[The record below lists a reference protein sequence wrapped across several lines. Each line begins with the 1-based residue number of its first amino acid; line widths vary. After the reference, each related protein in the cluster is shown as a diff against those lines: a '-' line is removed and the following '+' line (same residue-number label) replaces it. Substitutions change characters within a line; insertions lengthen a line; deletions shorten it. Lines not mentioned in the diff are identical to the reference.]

1 MPLVRTSAGSIFG
14 RGVLLHPLELAAM
27 ATAAEVE
34 NWDEDIDFQGDLFT
48 HSVSTVQTSLSS
60 RMSIRSESNVGDED
74 WQVLLS
80 PDDDNSIANA
90 ISSVKQAGIPIPSN
104 VPSSALLGGTIKRLT
119 TKKSRQNMD
128 DDWGDDLDLPG
139 EGLVLKPKQQEAPNT
154 PAADD
159 QELDFDDWAE
169 GSLGIRFGG
178 TRHEERNR
186 SSSVSVMSPS
196 LDSCMTV
203 ESEDDGL
210 GGLVLP
216 EGPMD
221 FKSILEK
228 RATSEVPSLTPD
240 ASPSPATQSH
250 PPPPEPLGQIQK
262 PPEVNDDD
270 FFNDLDIGGGEV
282 FDPNKLTLNRNIK
295 QKDMKSRLPAHRG
308 AATTLTFTDKPTAT
322 RIPRPVSGSKP
333 TSRLDPVYESG
344 ATQITRPRTQPT
356 NSGSQLL
363 RSKRSMPV
371 MRGQYSNPT
380 AKPPP
385 VPFLPAGIAN
395 SQSHHVNARPLHH
408 LRRESDTTRP
418 LSPPPRSQ
426 SRMSTAMIPD
436 TPSRPSRRPDLAP
449 AALAREAAARRTLT
463 KPPRRRNF
471 GDGSELEIFD
481 DLPISATKESK
492 FIKAPSGRGA
502 PKTLRNQPSR
512 SELSRLPIPDRFAM
526 QTPQPPPMT
535 PRGPLKPYGYGLQEN
550 TPRYLRD
557 TTASRIARES
567 RLSTANSGGAHV
579 AGSRPRSEGPL
590 MPVSTNWKAQVAARS
605 PHTSPGATRGKGKGK
620 PSQLGLIKPL
630 GPTMAKTEKGMTYNP
645 QTLRWEGN
653 ENALSPFDL
662 VLPPPSAPPDPSPP
676 TRPLSQLPPVLHIQQ
691 QHAQQPPPSPPR
703 PALIAYM
710 TNNNA
715 VQVVGGMVFDPRR
728 MCWLKMAPTSATHH
742 HHSNHSNNNDKSNQL
757 SPVSASL
764 ADEDEDDPFAGFDD
778 LDDGPVG
785 TDKDNPTKG
794 TGKADEWLVGEEFD
808 LGPEFIRR
816 QRDEEVLWR
825 RKVEAWFAEGGGVAK
840 ERCTDER
847 VGVEKWRWA
856 IRDIAAQMG

>member
-1 MPLVRTSAGSIFG
+1 
-14 RGVLLHPLELAAM
+14 M

-139 EGLVLKPKQQEAPNT
+139 EGLVLKPKQQEAPKT
-154 PAADD
+154 PAAAD

-408 LRRESDTTRP
+408 LRR
-418 LSPPPRSQ
+418 
-426 SRMSTAMIPD
+426 
-436 TPSRPSRRPDLAP
+436 
-449 AALAREAAARRTLT
+449 
-463 KPPRRRNF
+463 
-471 GDGSELEIFD
+471 
-481 DLPISATKESK
+481 
-492 FIKAPSGRGA
+492 
-502 PKTLRNQPSR
+502 
-512 SELSRLPIPDRFAM
+512 
-526 QTPQPPPMT
+526 
-535 PRGPLKPYGYGLQEN
+535 
-550 TPRYLRD
+550 
-557 TTASRIARES
+557 
-567 RLSTANSGGAHV
+567 
-579 AGSRPRSEGPL
+579 
-590 MPVSTNWKAQVAARS
+590 
-605 PHTSPGATRGKGKGK
+605 
-620 PSQLGLIKPL
+620 
-630 GPTMAKTEKGMTYNP
+630 
-645 QTLRWEGN
+645 
-653 ENALSPFDL
+653 
-662 VLPPPSAPPDPSPP
+662 
-676 TRPLSQLPPVLHIQQ
+676 
-691 QHAQQPPPSPPR
+691 
-703 PALIAYM
+703 
-710 TNNNA
+710 
-715 VQVVGGMVFDPRR
+715 
-728 MCWLKMAPTSATHH
+728 
-742 HHSNHSNNNDKSNQL
+742 
-757 SPVSASL
+757 
-764 ADEDEDDPFAGFDD
+764 
-778 LDDGPVG
+778 
-785 TDKDNPTKG
+785 
-794 TGKADEWLVGEEFD
+794 
-808 LGPEFIRR
+808 
-816 QRDEEVLWR
+816 
-825 RKVEAWFAEGGGVAK
+825 
-840 ERCTDER
+840 
-847 VGVEKWRWA
+847 
-856 IRDIAAQMG
+856 